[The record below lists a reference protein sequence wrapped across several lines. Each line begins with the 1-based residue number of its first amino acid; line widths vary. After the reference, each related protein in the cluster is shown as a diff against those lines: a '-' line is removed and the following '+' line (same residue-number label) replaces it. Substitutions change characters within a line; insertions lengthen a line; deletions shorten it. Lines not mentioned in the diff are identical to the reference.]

1 MDANIQSEHR
11 LWIEYF
17 HDDRNADRSSRSEYN
32 AVNASL
38 SSVPCDGRDWEPIYT
53 DFSFQMRQTFL
64 QVLRVL
70 LLAVV
75 LIPLYIRNC
84 DTKHLWW
91 KIFLDD
97 LCTFISWTTCLL
109 SFYNFCIASS
119 ILQTVNSQNGYLP
132 VVTYAPEKI
141 QCLYVWESIDLAVLD
156 ARNLFLTIDIEPI
169 LMYIEGVPNTVTL
182 NTTWRWQAY
191 CAPMT
196 YCWGVD
202 EPSHDAQEFM
212 GHVSDWMI
220 ERVSFRSVPVLCMNK
235 RFLFQRN
242 AWVYKVCGCNA

>member
-1 MDANIQSEHR
+1 MCKHSLRLIIQRIDGGISDFWSGLLMDANIQSEHR

-91 KIFLDD
+91 KIFLIFAP
-97 LCTFISWTTCLL
+97 LSLGLHAYYPSTTFVSPHL
-109 SFYNFCIASS
+109 FCRQS
-119 ILQTVNSQNGYLP
+119 IVKMAIYQL
-132 VVTYAPEKI
+132 
-141 QCLYVWESIDLAVLD
+141 
-156 ARNLFLTIDIEPI
+156 
-169 LMYIEGVPNTVTL
+169 
-182 NTTWRWQAY
+182 
-191 CAPMT
+191 
-196 YCWGVD
+196 
-202 EPSHDAQEFM
+202 
-212 GHVSDWMI
+212 
-220 ERVSFRSVPVLCMNK
+220 
-235 RFLFQRN
+235 
-242 AWVYKVCGCNA
+242 

>member
-1 MDANIQSEHR
+1 MTRKHMCKHSLRLIIQRIDGGISDFWSGLLMDANIQSEHR

-119 ILQTVNSQNGYLP
+119 ILQTVNSQMAIYQL
-132 VVTYAPEKI
+132 
-141 QCLYVWESIDLAVLD
+141 
-156 ARNLFLTIDIEPI
+156 
-169 LMYIEGVPNTVTL
+169 
-182 NTTWRWQAY
+182 
-191 CAPMT
+191 
-196 YCWGVD
+196 
-202 EPSHDAQEFM
+202 
-212 GHVSDWMI
+212 
-220 ERVSFRSVPVLCMNK
+220 
-235 RFLFQRN
+235 
-242 AWVYKVCGCNA
+242 